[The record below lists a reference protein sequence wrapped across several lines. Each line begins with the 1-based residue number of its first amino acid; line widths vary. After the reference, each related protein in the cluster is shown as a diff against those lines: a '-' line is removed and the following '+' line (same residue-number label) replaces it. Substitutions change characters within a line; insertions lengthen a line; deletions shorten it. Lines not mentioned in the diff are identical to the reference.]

1 MNLGLLLFTFLQA
14 VLNIGGAAL
23 AAGVL
28 RGKSLTDLLELS
40 AHSYFLLA
48 LGATMIL
55 SGFLLTLFILSR
67 WELTGYQ
74 PISSGFSYLFTF
86 IIGVFFLGE
95 TVSLLNLS
103 GVLFIVVGAWLVAS

>member
-23 AAGVL
+23 AANVL
-28 RGKSLTDLLELS
+28 RGKNLSDLLELS
-40 AHSYFLLA
+40 VQSYFLLA

-55 SGFLLTLFILSR
+55 VGFSLTLFILSR
-67 WELTGYQ
+67 WDLTGYQ

-86 IIGVFFLGE
+86 IIGVFFLSE
-95 TVSLLNLS
+95 SVSLLNLS
-103 GVLFIVVGAWLVAS
+103 GVLFIAVGAWMVAS